1 MTGLQNGDIEKV
13 YVPKIFQNL
22 LKISTGTYVSSA
34 QSGTENEDES
44 VVSHC

>member
-1 MTGLQNGDIEKV
+1 MTSLYNGETEKGL
-13 YVPKIFQNL
+13 QNL

-34 QSGTENEDES
+34 QSGSENEDEC